1 MEGIKRLQGSVK
13 VASIGN
19 RPKRPIR
26 DRPREP
32 LAASA
37 EARRRT
43 AMKSMMIALA
53 LLLGVAAGGAT
64 LVSGQAHAQNTDFTN
79 QNAGGGGAAG

>member
-1 MEGIKRLQGSVK
+1 MLHVLAVGEGQGRSERNEILHRKYMERIKRLQGPVRI
-13 VASIGN
+13 ASIGN

-37 EARRRT
+37 EARE
-43 AMKSMMIALA
+43 
-53 LLLGVAAGGAT
+53 GGP
-64 LVSGQAHAQNTDFTN
+64 L
-79 QNAGGGGAAG
+79 